1 MHKEISLSRPLWLL
15 TGRFLR
21 KQDRQASFQS
31 AVCDHDVV
39 PTCVPPLVA
48 AQCAASPDAVAVRDA
63 GESITYRE
71 LDLRATHL
79 ALHLRALGVG
89 PDVVVAI
96 CLNRSVSFVIAALAI
111 WKAGGAYLPV
121 DLASPQERIN
131 FILKDAQ
138 VPIVLTQKALAAPF
152 AVGPW
157 KLVDIDWETNFTHA
171 PTPLFR
177 PSEVTPEHLA
187 YVIYTS
193 GSTGQPKGVEITHKG
208 LFNLVTWH
216 LSSFEVTPADR
227 ATQLSSLG
235 FDAAV
240 WELWPYLASGAS
252 VHIADEETRLRPELL
267 RDWFAKEKI
276 TISFVS
282 TPLAERLMALEWP
295 AQSSL
300 RFLLT
305 GADTLQQYPRSGL
318 PFRLINNYGP
328 TECSV
333 VATSGRVCANGQTLR
348 PPSIGRPIT
357 NVKIRLLD
365 GNLRE
370 VPAGS
375 VGEIHVGGASLAR
388 GYRNTPE
395 LTREKFIPDPFSDEP
410 GARLFKTG
418 DMAYFRPDGQLEF
431 LGRIDDQIK
440 IRGHRIE
447 PNEIVAVLRR
457 HAAIEACTIVAHKS
471 ISGEKQLIAYIVT
484 KPDTKVAAS
493 DLRSHLATHLPDY
506 MLPESFVLL
515 SSLPLN
521 ASGKIDRLALPQ
533 PNASNTL
540 RDVSSIEPSTPIEK
554 RLAEILESLLG
565 VNRIGA
571 DDNFFL
577 LGGHSLLGTQLI
589 ARVQDAFGIE
599 LSLRVLFDSP
609 TIAELSGHIEQLIV
623 ARLEGMSE
631 DEAER
636 ILGAQADSAKEST

>member
-1 MHKEISLSRPLWLL
+1 MHKEVTLNKPLGFLN
-15 TGRFLR
+15 GRFLR
-21 KQDRQASFQS
+21 KQDRRASFES
-31 AVCDHDVV
+31 APPDYDLA
-39 PTCVPPLVA
+39 PACVPHLAA
-48 AQCAASPDAVAVRDA
+48 AQCLATPDALAVSDA
-63 GESITYRE
+63 EESITYRE

-111 WKAGGAYLPV
+111 WKAGGAYLPI

-131 FILKDAQ
+131 FILRDAQ

-157 KLVDIDWETNFTHA
+157 KLVDVDWELNFTRA
-171 PTPLFR
+171 PVPSFR
-177 PSEVTPEHLA
+177 PTEITPENLA

-193 GSTGQPKGVEITHKG
+193 GSTGQPKGVEITHQG

-252 VHIADEETRLRPELL
+252 VHIADEETRLRPKLL
-267 RDWFAKEKI
+267 RDWFAKENI
-276 TISFVS
+276 TITFVS
-282 TPLAERLMALEWP
+282 TPLAERLMVLDWP

-300 RFLLT
+300 RMLLT
-305 GADTLQQYPRSGL
+305 GADTLQQYPRPGL

-328 TECSV
+328 TECTV
-333 VATSGRVCANGQTLR
+333 VATSGCVCANGQSVR
-348 PPSIGRPIT
+348 PPSIGRPIKNAT
-357 NVKIRLLD
+357 IRLLD

-370 VPAGS
+370 VPIGS
-375 VGEIHVGGASLAR
+375 VGEIYIGGISLAR
-388 GYRNTPE
+388 GYRNSPE
-395 LTREKFIPDPFSDEP
+395 LTREKFVADPFSDDP
-410 GARLFKTG
+410 DARLFKTG
-418 DMAYFRPDGQLEF
+418 DMAYFRSDGQLEF
-431 LGRIDDQIK
+431 LGRLDDQIK

-447 PNEIVAVLRR
+447 PNEIVAALRR
-457 HAAIEACTIVAHKS
+457 HEAVEACAVVADKLV
-471 ISGEKQLIAYIVT
+471 SGDKRLIAYIVV
-484 KPDTKVAAS
+484 KSGVQIAAS
-493 DLRSHLATHLPDY
+493 DLRSHLAKHLPDY
-506 MLPESFVLL
+506 MLPETFVLL

-521 ASGKIDRLALPQ
+521 ASGKIDRLALPL

-540 RDVSSIEPSTPIEK
+540 RDASSIEPRTPIEK

-565 VNRIGA
+565 VNHIGA

-599 LSLRVLFDSP
+599 VSLRVLFDSP
-609 TIAELSGHIEQLIV
+609 TIAELSSHIEQLII
-623 ARLEGMSE
+623 ARLEAMSE
-631 DEAER
+631 DEAQR
-636 ILGAQADSAKEST
+636 ILGTQADPTKEST